1 MWGLSAGIRSLH
13 NKVRCPE
20 VETISRRRCA
30 AAPVVGMGQMI
41 EQIDG
46 RAKQPSQVACFS
58 KGLKC

>member
-13 NKVRCPE
+13 NKVHHPE
-20 VETISRRRCA
+20 VETISPKTVCGW
-30 AAPVVGMGQMI
+30 PVVGMGQMI